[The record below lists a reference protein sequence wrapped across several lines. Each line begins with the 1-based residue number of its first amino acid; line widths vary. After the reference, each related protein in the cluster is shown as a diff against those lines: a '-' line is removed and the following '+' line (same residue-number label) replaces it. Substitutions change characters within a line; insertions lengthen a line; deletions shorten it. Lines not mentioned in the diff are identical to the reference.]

1 MAFKNQAEDEAY
13 EKLAHLVRDFDYSL
27 SQCEP
32 IYAKAGKS
40 RKRVVGHVMK
50 DPNAPSESEGTFQA
64 AYAEIVK
71 TSNYQVAPYIKS
83 QWVLGCRFVELC
95 VPIEVRTEQDLMK
108 IVNLT
113 RKLLKRETT
122 LENEFHN
129 YLYTRADWCL
139 DNLPLKLHS

>member
-1 MAFKNQAEDEAY
+1 
-13 EKLAHLVRDFDYSL
+13 
-27 SQCEP
+27 
-32 IYAKAGKS
+32 
-40 RKRVVGHVMK
+40 MK